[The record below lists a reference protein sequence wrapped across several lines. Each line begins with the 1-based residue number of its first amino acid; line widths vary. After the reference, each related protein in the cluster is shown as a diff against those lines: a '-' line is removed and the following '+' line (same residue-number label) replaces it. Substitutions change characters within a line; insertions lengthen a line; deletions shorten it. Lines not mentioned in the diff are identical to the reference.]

1 MKNHPTHEGESK
13 QQHTP
18 TPWRKHDME
27 ADSIVGPD
35 RKAIA
40 LVMGRSRTDQEDDAN
55 LDFILT
61 AVNSH
66 QALVDALERAIQYV
80 PANAVSMKEAASRPI
95 AECRTL
101 DFCRSALSSARQP

>member
-66 QALVDALERAIQYV
+66 QALVDALEGLKKDVSRSK
-80 PANAVSMKEAASRPI
+80 PAMDAVSDNTMDLVRA
-95 AECRTL
+95 
-101 DFCRSALSSARQP
+101 ALSSARQP